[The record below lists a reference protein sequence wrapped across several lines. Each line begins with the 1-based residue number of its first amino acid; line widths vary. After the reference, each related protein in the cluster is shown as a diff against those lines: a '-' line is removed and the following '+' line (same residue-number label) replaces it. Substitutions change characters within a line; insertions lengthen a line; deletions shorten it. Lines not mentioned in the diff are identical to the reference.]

1 MLEPCTDIQ
10 SLLLKDDGE
19 GWNLESVKSL
29 IVSTEGPQAVPPEKT
44 ICPENCA
51 FQKTFFLHLVFILE
65 PAPQTINLP
74 VSDNAN
80 FSYYSESFR
89 EINDF

>member
-1 MLEPCTDIQ
+1 MLEPCTDLQ

-19 GWNLESVKSL
+19 GWNLEIVKSL
-29 IVSTEGPQAVPPEKT
+29 IVSTEGPQVVPLENT
-44 ICPENCA
+44 ICPENSA
-51 FQKTFFLHLVFILE
+51 FQKTFFLHLAFILE
-65 PAPQTINLP
+65 PAPQTINLN

-80 FSYYSESFR
+80 FSHYSEGFR